1 MYSMKYYYNH
11 CILKPLENELRTRI
25 NTNTLKT
32 ILLLLVY
39 SYFFLSLMASFQHIK
54 SPKDAQL
61 V

>member
-1 MYSMKYYYNH
+1 MKYYYNH
-11 CILKPLENELRTRI
+11 CILKPLENELRVRI

-39 SYFFLSLMASFQHIK
+39 SYFLSLMASFQHIK

-61 V
+61 F